1 MSKSKNKF
9 KNVWKNQKEL
19 GLIYGKSAIAI
30 GKALIDLG
38 LRNPDTKAP
47 TDIALKDGIA
57 MSANLKDGT
66 PFYLWHKQLTCEKL
80 DTLWQKQSHADRQ
93 CQQWAIDY
101 AAAINAALRADDAGE
116 HHVLVDGCY
125 DEAVDIAKAVTKAGD
140 EAISSFNAKLK
151 GKIPNWAGDPTSAQ
165 YLIGADVHE

>member
-9 KNVWKNQKEL
+9 KNTWKNQKEL

-38 LRNPDTKAP
+38 LRNPDTKTP
-47 TDIALKDGIA
+47 TEIAIKEGFAII
-57 MSANLKDGT
+57 ANLKDGT
-66 PFYLWHKQLTCEKL
+66 PFCLWHKQLTCQKL
-80 DTLWQKQSHADRQ
+80 DTVWQRQSNNDRQ

-101 AAAINAALRADDAGE
+101 AAAINAALRADEAGE

-125 DEAVDIAKAVTKAGD
+125 DEAVDIAKQVAKAGD
-140 EAISSFNAKLK
+140 EAIASFNAKLK
-151 GKIPNWAGDPTSAQ
+151 GKIPVQ
-165 YLIGADVHE
+165 YLI